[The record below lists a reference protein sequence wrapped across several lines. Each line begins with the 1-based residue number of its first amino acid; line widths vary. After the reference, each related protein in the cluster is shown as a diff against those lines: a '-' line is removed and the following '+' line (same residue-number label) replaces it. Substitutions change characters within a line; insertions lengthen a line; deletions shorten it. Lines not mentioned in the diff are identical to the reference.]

1 LRAQFALNVASGFS
15 QTWSFARSHAEEEPM
30 TTRLSRSLRVAVLIT
45 LSSTAIVIA
54 QAPPGT
60 SRAGG
65 STWVH
70 PRTPWGDPDIQGIW
84 PSANIA
90 GTPFERAADLGD
102 RATLTD
108 EEFAK
113 RQQEFAAEEA
123 RVRGT
128 LTAGSKIAL
137 PDEGET
143 GGGPA
148 HWGERWLRTPNRRTS
163 LIVKPGNGRFP
174 PTTAEYKARLAS
186 SWRDSFGNGPWEK
199 PSDLGPYDRCI
210 SRGLLGSM
218 FPSAYNNGNEIV
230 QSPGIVAIR
239 NEMVH
244 EARIIPL
251 DGRARVSTAIR
262 GYMGEPRGHWDGNT
276 LVVES
281 THFNGR
287 FGARGNGNSIPL
299 SDELVVVERFTRTD
313 TDTLEYEITVTD
325 PKTWTAPW
333 TVAYPMKLDN
343 SYQMFE
349 YACHEGNYGLP
360 NILSAARAT
369 ESAGAR

>member
-1 LRAQFALNVASGFS
+1 MTNRVHVNLLTAALMLV
-15 QTWSFARSHAEEEPM
+15 
-30 TTRLSRSLRVAVLIT
+30 LSNALV
-45 LSSTAIVIA
+45 A
-54 QAPPGT
+54 QAP
-60 SRAGG
+60 RHG
-65 STWVH
+65 SDAASGSSWTH
-70 PRTPWGDPDIQGIW
+70 PKTPWGDPDIQGIW

-90 GTPFERAADLGD
+90 GTPFERAADLGE

-108 EEFAK
+108 EEFTK
-113 RQQEFAAEEA
+113 RQQDFATEEA
-123 RVRGT
+123 RVRGS
-128 LTAGSKIAL
+128 LAAGSKVAS
-137 PDEGET
+137 PDDGET

-163 LIVKPGNGRFP
+163 LIVKPSNGRFP
-174 PTTAEYKARLAS
+174 PTTPEYKVRAAN
-186 SWRDSFGNGPWEK
+186 SWRDSFGSGPWNK
-199 PSDLGPYDRCI
+199 PDDLGPYDRCI

-230 QSPGIVAIR
+230 QAPGIVAIR

-251 DGRARVSTAIR
+251 DSRERPSPVIR
-262 GYMGEPRGHWDGNT
+262 SFMGEPRGHWEGNT

-287 FGARGNGNSIPL
+287 FGARGNGNNIPL
-299 SDELVVVERFTRTD
+299 SAELHVVERFTRTD
-313 TDTLEYEITVTD
+313 AETLEYEVTVTD
-325 PKTWTAPW
+325 QKTWTSPW

-343 SYQMFE
+343 DYQMFE

-360 NILSAARAT
+360 NILSAARAA
-369 ESAGAR
+369 EKK

>member
-1 LRAQFALNVASGFS
+1 MTSRAYVALWIVVIALAAPS
-15 QTWSFARSHAEEEPM
+15 
-30 TTRLSRSLRVAVLIT
+30 
-45 LSSTAIVIA
+45 AILLA
-54 QAPPGT
+54 QAPPGA
-60 SRAGG
+60 SSAAG
-65 STWVH
+65 SSWSH
-70 PRTPWGDPDIQGIW
+70 PKTPWGDPDIQGIW

-90 GTPFERAADLGD
+90 GTPFERAADLGE

-108 EEFAK
+108 EEFKK
-113 RQQEFAAEEA
+113 RQQEFSAEEA

-128 LTAGSKIAL
+128 LNAGAKIASA
-137 PDEGET
+137 DDGET

-163 LIVKPGNGRFP
+163 LIVKPSNGRFP
-174 PTTAEYKARLAS
+174 ATTPEYKLRLAN
-186 SWRDSFGNGPWEK
+186 SWRDSFGTGPWNK
-199 PSDLGPYDRCI
+199 PDDLGPYDRCI

-230 QSPGIVAIR
+230 QAPGIVAIR

-251 DGRARVSTAIR
+251 DGRDRVSPAIR
-262 GYMGEPRGHWDGNT
+262 GYMGEARGHWEGNT

-281 THFNGR
+281 TNFNGR
-287 FGARGNGNSIPL
+287 FGARGNGNSVPL
-299 SDELVVVERFTRTD
+299 SSELHVVERFTRTD
-313 TDTLEYEITVTD
+313 AETLEYEVTVTD
-325 PKTWTAPW
+325 PRTWTSPW

-360 NILSAARAT
+360 NILSAARAA
-369 ESAGAR
+369 EISK

>member
-1 LRAQFALNVASGFS
+1 
-15 QTWSFARSHAEEEPM
+15 M
-30 TTRLSRSLRVAVLIT
+30 TIRVSRTLRVFILIAASSAVD
-45 LSSTAIVIA
+45 LSA
-54 QAPPGT
+54 QAPPGA
-60 SRAGG
+60 SAAGS
-65 STWVH
+65 STWTH

-90 GTPFERAADLGD
+90 GTPFERAADLGE

-108 EEFAK
+108 EEFEK
-113 RQQEFAAEEA
+113 RRKEFAAEEA
-123 RVRGT
+123 RVRST
-128 LTAGSKIAL
+128 LTAGATIAS
-137 PDEGET
+137 PDDGET

-163 LIVKPGNGRFP
+163 LIVKPSNGRFP
-174 PTTAEYKARLAS
+174 PTTPEYKARLAT
-186 SWRDSFGNGPWEK
+186 SWRDSFGSGPWDK
-199 PSDLGPYDRCI
+199 PADLGPYDRCI

-230 QSPGIVAIR
+230 QAPGVVAIR

-251 DGRARVSTAIR
+251 DGRARVSTTIR
-262 GYMGEPRGHWDGNT
+262 SYMGEPRGHWEGNT

-287 FGARGNGNSIPL
+287 FGARGNGNNIPL
-299 SDELVVVERFTRTD
+299 SDALHVLERFTRTD
-313 TDTLEYEITVTD
+313 AGTLEYEITVTD
-325 PKTWTAPW
+325 PQTWTTPW

-343 SYQMFE
+343 DYQMFE

-360 NILSAARAT
+360 NILSAARAAEKPGT
-369 ESAGAR
+369 PK